1 MVQSDSGS
9 GPLSVRKIEQPAP
22 LSRGGI
28 HCTVCRFHVVVSVVR
43 PGVAKTI
50 GPRRVPFRVMVDF
63 HRAVVF
69 AFQTAGSRFRGRLSA
84 CVSRLAY
91 RVSSV
96 NWGRLGPAHMS
107 LQLAALPPGKMRL
120 TQGSTFRFFFQGLLS
135 LGHLGALLQI
145 RLPGYHLHIRDF
157 KELAGL
163 LTRQASF
170 DVGGLPSPADLLK
183 LGTIYRGGTP
193 AVKKT
198 AKNLVST

>member
-1 MVQSDSGS
+1 M
-9 GPLSVRKIEQPAP
+9 
-22 LSRGGI
+22 
-28 HCTVCRFHVVVSVVR
+28 
-43 PGVAKTI
+43 
-50 GPRRVPFRVMVDF
+50 
-63 HRAVVF
+63 
-69 AFQTAGSRFRGRLSA
+69 
-84 CVSRLAY
+84 
-91 RVSSV
+91 
-96 NWGRLGPAHMS
+96 
-107 LQLAALPPGKMRL
+107 
-120 TQGSTFRFFFQGLLS
+120 FRFFFQGLLS

>member
-1 MVQSDSGS
+1 MWLFRSFVLALPRPLDRVVFPFGS
-9 GPLSVRKIEQPAP
+9 WWIFTVRLFS
-22 LSRGGI
+22 LSRLRDLADI
-28 HCTVCRFHVVVSVVR
+28 ISR
-43 PGVAKTI
+43 
-50 GPRRVPFRVMVDF
+50 
-63 HRAVVF
+63 
-69 AFQTAGSRFRGRLSA
+69 TAD
-84 CVSRLAY
+84 LAY

-120 TQGSTFRFFFQGLLS
+120 TQGLMFRFFFQGLLS

>member
-1 MVQSDSGS
+1 MVQSDSGT

-22 LSRGGI
+22 LSGGGI
-28 HCTVCRFHVVVSVVR
+28 HCTVIVGSMWFVRSCVLALPGPLDRFGFPFGSWWMLTVR
-43 PGVAKTI
+43 
-50 GPRRVPFRVMVDF
+50 F
-63 HRAVVF
+63 VF
-69 AFQTAGSRFRGRLSA
+69 ASFQAAGSRFRGRSST

-120 TQGSTFRFFFQGLLS
+120 TQGSTFRFSVQGLLS

-157 KELAGL
+157 KEWAGL
-163 LTRQASF
+163 LTR
-170 DVGGLPSPADLLK
+170 
-183 LGTIYRGGTP
+183 
-193 AVKKT
+193 
-198 AKNLVST
+198 